1 MPESTSR
8 RDQRRRSA
16 AITPLA
22 CVLLA
27 VALVIGGE
35 LYSLDRPSP
44 TPVAT
49 RGCMS
54 DGRRLSVPMVGN
66 SYTASNDLPSM
77 VAAILCKSGLAT
89 SLRVDVQGL
98 GGTLADWAARGGAR
112 ALAGYDL
119 VVLQDQSQVPSFGED
134 NDAYLSTLD
143 ALGPLGHAAEVAK
156 SRLVL
161 FQTWG
166 HRHGD
171 EANPQVSPNYEAMQ
185 LRLDDGYDDYL
196 ATVREAGADA
206 DLAPVG
212 DTWWSLYRDDRGL
225 FDGLYDADGSHPSAE
240 GTYLAALVL
249 ARVISGRPLP
259 ARPWS
264 PWLPFGNARTLQ
276 SAARAAA

>member
-8 RDQRRRSA
+8 REQRRRSA
-16 AITPLA
+16 AIVPLA

-44 TPVAT
+44 APVAA
-49 RGCMS
+49 RGCTS
-54 DGRRLSVPMVGN
+54 DGQRLSVLMVGN

-89 SLRVDVQGL
+89 NLRVDVQGL

-134 NDAYLSTLD
+134 NDAFLSTLD
-143 ALGPLGHAAEVAK
+143 ALGPLGHAAEAAK

-166 HRHGD
+166 HRDGD
-171 EANPQVSPNYEAMQ
+171 ETNPQLSPNYEVMQ

-196 ATVREAGADA
+196 STLRGAGADA
-206 DLAPVG
+206 ELAPVG
-212 DTWWSLYRDDRGL
+212 DAWWSLYRDDRGL
-225 FDGLYDADGSHPSAE
+225 FGGLYDADGSHPSSE